1 MRTLRA
7 CLHQQPGA
15 GYSGIIR
22 HLPFSGLSGMRI
34 LKPLLFLALLVL
46 LLWLGGILSLVM
58 LFMGQA
64 YWLWLMWPAVLC
76 LLLLAGSGLFGWLSP
91 RWRRGV
97 RLALLGC
104 TVIAGGIAAYQAWD
118 DSFRTV
124 ADEVELSQYRPFE
137 GEARLARLP
146 APASLRLDGD
156 LPRLDGATALYPLY
170 AAFVQ
175 AVYPQDS
182 YWPGKDP
189 VRCSKTPEAWQ
200 RLIDG
205 EADLIF
211 VARPS
216 QKQLEAAKA
225 AGVEF
230 VMTPIGR
237 EAFVFFV
244 NARNPV
250 RGLSVSQIQAIYS
263 GELTDWRDAGG
274 EAGRIK
280 AFQRPEGSGSQTM
293 LQKIMAGKTLLPAPQ
308 ADVVQG
314 MGGIIRRAADYKNY
328 RNAIG
333 YSFLF
338 FATGMLRDE
347 EIRLLEIDGVAPGH
361 ASIRDG
367 SYPFAADFYAVSVQ
381 GRETSASRALVEWI
395 LSAEGQALVAATG
408 YVPRGER

>member
-1 MRTLRA
+1 
-7 CLHQQPGA
+7 
-15 GYSGIIR
+15 
-22 HLPFSGLSGMRI
+22 MRI

-182 YWPGKDP
+182 YWPGEDP

-361 ASIRDG
+361 TSIRDG

-381 GRETSASRALVEWI
+381 GRETPASRALVEWI

-408 YVPRGER
+408 YVPRGERRAASGER